1 MKGKIF
7 INGRGGCGK
16 STFISLIAKEL
27 SKDNKVLIIDMDEGN
42 LGLNKM
48 LNVDVA
54 DTSLME
60 YYGGRDKIM
69 GEILK
74 VGIKGMVL
82 EKINLKDDAASEMFN
97 HLESLNADYSSIETL
112 DKIINTIFDSNNEN
126 VHVEIL
132 LIDYGDKI
140 TINMKDE
147 GDREVMKGI
156 EKSFSQDNI
165 KVSEVMGFNNIEY
178 VIEAN

>member
-1 MKGKIF
+1 MEEKIF

-27 SKDNKVLIIDMDEGN
+27 SKNNKVLIIDMDEGN

-82 EKINLKDDAASEMFN
+82 EKINLKDDAAS
-97 HLESLNADYSSIETL
+97 DSIDIL
-112 DKIINTIFDSNNEN
+112 D
-126 VHVEIL
+126 
-132 LIDYGDKI
+132 
-140 TINMKDE
+140 NMKLSDLPS
-147 GDREVMKGI
+147 D
-156 EKSFSQDNI
+156 
-165 KVSEVMGFNNIEY
+165 Y
-178 VIEAN
+178 V

>member
-1 MKGKIF
+1 MKEKIF

-27 SKDNKVLIIDMDEGN
+27 SKNNKVLIIDMDEGN

-82 EKINLKDDAASEMFN
+82 EKINLKDDAASDSIDILDNMK
-97 HLESLNADYSSIETL
+97 LSDSISSSI
-112 DKIINTIFDSNNEN
+112 S
-126 VHVEIL
+126 
-132 LIDYGDKI
+132 LIDI
-140 TINMKDE
+140 FCLIISSSLILN
-147 GDREVMKGI
+147 
-156 EKSFSQDNI
+156 KSYI
-165 KVSEVMGFNNIEY
+165 I
-178 VIEAN
+178 